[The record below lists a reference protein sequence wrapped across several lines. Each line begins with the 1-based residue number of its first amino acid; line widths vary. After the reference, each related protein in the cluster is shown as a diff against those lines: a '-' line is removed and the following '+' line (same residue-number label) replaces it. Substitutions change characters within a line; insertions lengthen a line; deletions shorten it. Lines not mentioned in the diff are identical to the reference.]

1 MSASSARMQG
11 GCVRALLGLPRR
23 VGFFL
28 QKVQDTVDI
37 VVETFGLMTE
47 CK

>member
-1 MSASSARMQG
+1 MSTSSARMQG

-37 VVETFGLMTE
+37 VVEASGLMTL